1 LILIEKINGEVNFY
15 LSNLA
20 TILLDLPRPLKRIIV
35 FLVDA
40 SLCIATVW
48 IAFYLRLG
56 EWIPLSGNQQY
67 QTFWPLIFSCLIAL
81 PIFLF
86 FGLYRAIFR
95 YTGRLALMAITRA
108 SLVYGSFYVAIFTVI
123 GIAGVPR
130 TIGLIQP
137 IILLLA
143 LGSSRALGSYWLGGV
158 YKSRLNQHSRMKVI
172 IYGAGVAG
180 QQLLAAFSNSKDL
193 QVVGFIDD
201 DNRIQGQTLNG
212 ITIFSPQKYNHLV
225 KMKGVNQVI
234 LAIPSI
240 SRKRRSEIVNELLQ
254 AKITVQTL
262 PNLSDLVKGKIAIS
276 DLQEININDLLG
288 REPVNSDIPL
298 LEDHLKGE
306 VILVTG
312 AGGSI
317 GSELCR
323 QMIKYGPKTIL
334 LLEQS
339 EFSLFKIHQEL
350 LTRLEHLYASKTTII
365 ALLGSVNDERRMQTL
380 LAEWQPKIIYH
391 AAAYKHVPLVE
402 TNVEEGVKNNTFGT
416 LTLAKTALK
425 YGVSYFVLVSTDKA
439 VRPTSVMGAS
449 KRLAEMILQALANKQ
464 NQTKFSIVRF
474 GNVLDSSG
482 SVVPKFRQ
490 QIHDGGPVT
499 VTDFAM
505 TRFFMTIPEAAL
517 LVIQAGAMTTGGDV
531 FLLDMGEP
539 VRIIDLAK
547 KMIELSGLSVR
558 NTNNPDGDI
567 EIIEIGL
574 RPGEKLY
581 EELLISGIPDNTSH
595 PRIFKSEEE
604 FLPWPIFEQQILHL
618 EVAIREHDE
627 AKIIRLLQLLV
638 KGFSNGKVNSILSLE

>member
-1 LILIEKINGEVNFY
+1 
-15 LSNLA
+15 
-20 TILLDLPRPLKRIIV
+20 
-35 FLVDA
+35 
-40 SLCIATVW
+40 
-48 IAFYLRLG
+48 
-56 EWIPLSGNQQY
+56 
-67 QTFWPLIFSCLIAL
+67 
-81 PIFLF
+81 
-86 FGLYRAIFR
+86 
-95 YTGRLALMAITRA
+95 
-108 SLVYGSFYVAIFTVI
+108 
-123 GIAGVPR
+123 
-130 TIGLIQP
+130 
-137 IILLLA
+137 
-143 LGSSRALGSYWLGGV
+143 
-158 YKSRLNQHSRMKVI
+158 
-172 IYGAGVAG
+172 
-180 QQLLAAFSNSKDL
+180 
-193 QVVGFIDD
+193 
-201 DNRIQGQTLNG
+201 
-212 ITIFSPQKYNHLV
+212 
-225 KMKGVNQVI
+225 
-234 LAIPSI
+234 
-240 SRKRRSEIVNELLQ
+240 
-254 AKITVQTL
+254 
-262 PNLSDLVKGKIAIS
+262 
-276 DLQEININDLLG
+276 
-288 REPVNSDIPL
+288 
-298 LEDHLKGE
+298 
-306 VILVTG
+306 
-312 AGGSI
+312 
-317 GSELCR
+317 
-323 QMIKYGPKTIL
+323 
-334 LLEQS
+334 
-339 EFSLFKIHQEL
+339 
-350 LTRLEHLYASKTTII
+350 
-365 ALLGSVNDERRMQTL
+365 MQTL

-627 AKIIRLLQLLV
+627 AKIICLLQLLV
-638 KGFSNGKVNSILSLE
+638 KGFSDGKVNSILSLE